1 MLSCG
6 GAIQSVEFDDNENLV
21 KVGVRGSGEMRVF
34 ASEKPMSCKIDG
46 VGVEFSYEDKM
57 VTVQVPWPNSSRSS
71 LVEYSF

>member
-1 MLSCG
+1 MLNCG

-21 KVGVRGSGEMRVF
+21 RVGVRGSGEMRAF
-34 ASEKPMSCKIDG
+34 ASEKPTSCKIDG

-57 VTVQVPWPNSSRSS
+57 VTVQVSWPNSSRSS